1 MTKSKSTKKSTKAE
15 NAAIAARMAAKAKAK
30 PSRKKMLPGLS
41 NTLGS
46 IIAPLT
52 PEERAKD
59 ASAERPSKFLDDPR
73 LPAVGTTL
81 ERVYSGITHRV
92 QRTATDFIYGGRSYR
107 SLSAVAS
114 EILGGKS
121 VNGFLWFGLTPRAGA
136 KAKPAKPTS
145 NAPKDPDANDL
156 ATPAGQRRAQEALI
170 NPQRRK
176 AATHKRK
183 VDTTTA
189 DPTPAD
195 DVQDSPAE

>member
-1 MTKSKSTKKSTKAE
+1 MAKSKSTKKPKSTKAE

-30 PSRKKMLPGLS
+30 KPAKGLPGLS
-41 NTLGS
+41 NALGS
-46 IIAPLT
+46 MIAPLT
-52 PEERAKD
+52 PAERAQKP
-59 ASAERPSKFLDDPR
+59 SAFLDDPR

-81 ERVYSGITHRV
+81 ERVYNGITHRV
-92 QRTATDFIYGGRSYR
+92 ERTATDFLYGGRSYR

-114 EILGGKS
+114 EIIGGKS

-145 NAPKDPDANDL
+145 DAPKDPDANDL
-156 ATPAGQRRAQEALI
+156 ATPAGQRRAQEALL
-170 NPQRRK
+170 NPQRRN